1 MPEQKRSRLRQL
13 LGFVVLKLVPM
24 VVILGISWSGYQV
37 TQAVLR
43 QLDERSDVADRAGTF
58 AGTATAITSDRD
70 SGGEVVAVLPTAT
83 STVVTENPPTQTA
96 EPTPIPPTVTMTA
109 TETATE
115 SPEPTPTSEPTDT
128 LIPPTDTVTPTVF
141 QQVAQVF
148 ATNTPRPSVFATNT
162 PDGAVDE
169 TPLPTETPEPTATD
183 LPTSTPTPEPTATAT
198 EIPATATP
206 EPPTEAP
213 TAVAATDVPTAE
225 APGPLPTLLAPLEPP
240 EGLVLGG
247 TAVPTRVPFVP
258 REYDLVNVLLLGTD
272 AELTNDSFMR
282 TDTMII
288 VSINRQ
294 TGTVSML
301 SLPRDLYVYIP
312 TPSGMMQRINIVYG
326 VGENIG
332 YTDGGFGL
340 LRQTLWYNLGLNIHY
355 YAMVN
360 FSGFTQIIDTLG
372 GIDVAVDCAYQD
384 FQLIGAELPDGV
396 IEVGDEGLRTLP
408 VGYYRMSGAQAL
420 WYARTRRTSSDF
432 DRGRRQQQILRSIW
446 REGMSQVSLT
456 NAPQLWNQLMDAVET
471 DMGLEDFVS
480 LMPLA
485 LNLDVRN
492 IRDFTLVRT
501 YHTTP
506 WQTPDGDFVQLP
518 VYETMRPLLEEF
530 YRPPPDSR
538 FTIEGATIEVYNGTR
553 NRNWDRVAADRLLWE
568 GFSATSMGYG
578 DDTTLAQT
586 VLIDYTGQEKGSSL
600 EQLARIL
607 NVQPENIRIEPDP
620 NRTTDFV
627 VLLGAD
633 YNSCDVSGVL
643 PVEQ

>member
-1 MPEQKRSRLRQL
+1 MPVQKRSRFRRF
-13 LGFVVLKLVPM
+13 LGFLTLKLVP
-24 VVILGISWSGYQV
+24 VIVIVAISWSGYQV
-37 TQAVLR
+37 AQAVLR
-43 QLDERSDVADRAGTF
+43 QIDERSDVQARSLTF
-58 AGTATAITSDRD
+58 PGTATALAVTD
-70 SGGEVVAVLPTAT
+70 STRVVEQRVMDTLVPSATLEATPTDVLPISTAT
-83 STVVTENPPTQTA
+83 ASV
-96 EPTPIPPTVTMTA
+96 
-109 TETATE
+109 
-115 SPEPTPTSEPTDT
+115 TPTSPATATNT
-128 LIPPTDTVTPTVF
+128 LVPSDTPTLTEAAATVAV
-141 QQVAQVF
+141 QQVALAQVF

-162 PDGAVDE
+162 PVSAEV
-169 TPLPTETPEPTATD
+169 LPTQTPEPTSTD
-183 LPTSTPTPEPTATAT
+183 VPSVTPESTPTSIPSPTFVPTATDV
-198 EIPATATP
+198 PPTATP
-206 EPPTEAP
+206 QLPTAAP
-213 TAVAATDVPTAE
+213 TAVPATDVPTAE

-272 AELTNDSFMR
+272 ADLSNDNFMR

-312 TPSGMMQRINIVYG
+312 TPSGMMQRINVVYA

-355 YAMVN
+355 YAKVD
-360 FSGFTQIIDTLG
+360 FSGFTQIIDTLD
-372 GIDVAVDCAYQD
+372 GINIAVDCAYQD
-384 FQLIGAELPDGV
+384 YQLIGAELPDGV
-396 IEVGDEGLRTLP
+396 IEVGDQGLRTLP

-456 NAPQLWNQLMDAVET
+456 NAPQLWNQLMQAVET

-538 FTIEGATIEVYNGTR
+538 FMIEGASIEVFNGTR

-568 GFSATSMGYG
+568 GFTAISMGYG
-578 DDTTLAQT
+578 EDTTLRET
-586 VLIDYTGQEKGSSL
+586 ILIDYTGQEKGSSL
-600 EQLARIL
+600 DEMARIL
-607 NVQPENIRIEPDP
+607 NVRTENIRIEPDP

>member
-1 MPEQKRSRLRQL
+1 
-13 LGFVVLKLVPM
+13 
-24 VVILGISWSGYQV
+24 
-37 TQAVLR
+37 
-43 QLDERSDVADRAGTF
+43 
-58 AGTATAITSDRD
+58 
-70 SGGEVVAVLPTAT
+70 
-83 STVVTENPPTQTA
+83 
-96 EPTPIPPTVTMTA
+96 
-109 TETATE
+109 
-115 SPEPTPTSEPTDT
+115 
-128 LIPPTDTVTPTVF
+128 
-141 QQVAQVF
+141 
-148 ATNTPRPSVFATNT
+148 
-162 PDGAVDE
+162 
-169 TPLPTETPEPTATD
+169 
-183 LPTSTPTPEPTATAT
+183 
-198 EIPATATP
+198 
-206 EPPTEAP
+206 
-213 TAVAATDVPTAE
+213 
-225 APGPLPTLLAPLEPP
+225 
-240 EGLVLGG
+240 
-247 TAVPTRVPFVP
+247 
-258 REYDLVNVLLLGTD
+258 
-272 AELTNDSFMR
+272 
-282 TDTMII
+282 
-288 VSINRQ
+288 
-294 TGTVSML
+294 
-301 SLPRDLYVYIP
+301 
-312 TPSGMMQRINIVYG
+312 GMMQRINIVYG